1 MGIYHMK
8 ERVPLS
14 FSIFLFSLTVIFLS
28 ACGGGGGGNSD
39 TNGDSGKD
47 NSDGGSGDVTIGEY
61 DLTTYLFHQN
71 LDLVGGKISYLV
83 KFYSKGDGAEIFP
96 SIETVEEYEKTSE
109 DTIVF
114 RVSTSSEPE
123 NTFLIKD
130 TTVQETVHTLENQTR
145 DFQRFVEVGTKYM
158 DADAITT
165 IGTQNASCTLIEHLD
180 SFDLSTATGN
190 YNLASGVY
198 DDVLHVQCITGFVA
212 NGTVVAHTN
221 IHHYFAK
228 DIGLI
233 FNEGIMIFLGAIYII
248 PQR

>member
-8 ERVPLS
+8 ERVPFF
-14 FSIFLFSLTVIFLS
+14 FSKFLFSLTVIFLS

-39 TNGDSGKD
+39 TNGDSGID
-47 NSDGGSGDVTIGEY
+47 NSGGGSGNVTFGEY

-71 LDLVGGKISYLV
+71 LDLLGGKISYLV
-83 KFYSKGDGAEIFP
+83 KLYSKGDGEEISP
-96 SIETVEEYEKTSE
+96 SIETMEEYEKTSE
-109 DTIVF
+109 DTVVF
-114 RVSTSSEPE
+114 RVSTSSEPK

-130 TTVQETVHTLENQTR
+130 TTVQETVHALNNQTR
-145 DFQRFVEVGTKYM
+145 DFQRFVEVGTKYI
-158 DADAITT
+158 DADAITA

-180 SFDLSTATGN
+180 SFDLSTATGG

-198 DDVLHVQCITGFVA
+198 DDVLHVQCITGFVTNA
-212 NGTVVAHTN
+212 TVVAHTD

-233 FNEGIMIFLGAIYII
+233 LNEGIMILLGEIYII